1 MRNRETDE
9 NDSKNLRNEI
19 QARKE
24 HLEKGYP
31 VVVLDNG
38 KILEYG
44 EIKREPIKKKGKWW
58 IFKRG

>member
-1 MRNRETDE
+1 MRNRETDDY
-9 NDSKNLRNEI
+9 DSKQLKNEI

-31 VVVLDNG
+31 IIVLDNG

-44 EIKREPIKKKGKWW
+44 DIPKEPVKKKKKWW
-58 IFKRG
+58 IF